1 MAKSS
6 KPKSSKSPP
15 TVEGWPPLYVS
26 KVPTD
31 DILRGDGPEV
41 CRRIEALGSVSKDGF
56 AARAGDPLTL
66 RGWQKQLLYR
76 LFARRPDGRR
86 RHRVGLIGMPRKNG
100 KSALGSGLA
109 LDGLLFDG
117 QGAEVYSAAAEKE
130 QARIVFGETK
140 RMILANPDLSD
151 ACNPMKDVI
160 EVPASNS
167 IYRVL
172 SAEAYSK
179 EGLNIS
185 RALVDELHA
194 HPSDDLWNVLTLG
207 SAARIDPLVLAI
219 TTAGVM
225 TDSSGYDSICYR
237 LFRYGIDVAEGVVD
251 DPSFFFAWWGAP
263 VGADHKDPDVW
274 AAANPG
280 YGDLIDPEDFAS
292 SVKRT
297 PENEFRTKRLNQ
309 WVAQK
314 SAWFPHGAWAEC
326 ADESKVIPDGAQ
338 VALGFDGSYNGDSTA
353 LIVASVE
360 EKPHVDVVA
369 VWEKSSDD
377 DDDWVVP
384 IGDVMDEIRSA
395 CKKWKVREVVCD
407 PSRWA
412 MPLQTLAAE
421 RLPMVEFP
429 QSPARMMPA
438 TSRFYDAVMNKAMTH
453 SGNVDLAR
461 HVSNAILKTDSR
473 GSRLS
478 KETKGSPRKIDLAVA
493 AVMAFDRA
501 SQFKRVRA
509 RVINLNALD

>member
-1 MAKSS
+1 M
-6 KPKSSKSPP
+6 
-15 TVEGWPPLYVS
+15 V
-26 KVPTD
+26 
-31 DILRGDGPEV
+31 
-41 CRRIEALGSVSKDGF
+41 
-56 AARAGDPLTL
+56 L

-76 LFARRPDGRR
+76 LFARRADGRR

-100 KSALGSGLA
+100 KSAIGSGLA

-140 RMILANPDLSD
+140 RTIMANSDLID

-194 HPSDDLWNVLTLG
+194 HQTDDLWNVLTLA

-225 TDSSGYDSICYR
+225 TDNSGHDSVCYR
-237 LFRYGIDVAEGVVD
+237 LFKYGCDVAAGLID

-263 VGADHKDPDVW
+263 AGADHRDPGVW
-274 AAANPG
+274 KAANPG
-280 YGDLIDPEDFAS
+280 YGDLIDPEDFES
-292 SVKRT
+292 SVRRT

-314 SAWFPHGAWAEC
+314 SAWFPTGAWAGC
-326 ADESKVIPDGAQ
+326 ADESIDIDGKAQ
-338 VALGFDGSYNGDSTA
+338 VVLGFDGSHNGDSTA
-353 LIVASVE
+353 LVVVSIGDV
-360 EKPHVDVVA
+360 PHVDVVA
-369 VWEKSSDD
+369 CWEKTSDD
-377 DDDWVVP
+377 DDNWVVP
-384 IGDVMDEIRSA
+384 VADVEEAIREA
-395 CKKWKVREVVCD
+395 CKKWQVREVVCD
-407 PSRWA
+407 PYRWSKS
-412 MPLQTLAAE
+412 MQSLAAE
-421 RLPMVEFP
+421 RIPMVEFP
-429 QSPARMMPA
+429 QSPQRMMPA
-438 TSRFYDAVMNKAMTH
+438 TSRFYDAVMNHSLTH
-453 SGNVDLAR
+453 SGNADLAR
-461 HVSNAILKTDSR
+461 HVNNAVLKTDSR

-478 KETKGSPRKIDLAVA
+478 KETKGSSRKIDLAVA

-501 SQFKRVRA
+501 SQLKKRRRTA
-509 RVINLNALD
+509 INLNEALARAARADA